1 MKTPVIKRGC
11 LAAMLCLIA
20 FGCLPTIP
28 VVPIPDP
35 INPPNPVIPIT
46 SGFRVL
52 IIEEGAERRNL
63 LPEQAAILT
72 SSTLR
77 DFCKANGAELHCWD
91 KDVDATRKPAEWQ
104 SMLKR
109 PRQSLP
115 WMIVEG
121 KKVFEGPLPKT
132 DEEVQSIIASHKP

>member
-11 LAAMLCLIA
+11 LTSLLFAILL
-20 FGCLPTIP
+20 GCFPNIP
-28 VVPIPDP
+28 PVPQPIDVVPI
-35 INPPNPVIPIT
+35 VPIT

-63 LPEQAAILT
+63 LPEQAAIFT
-72 SSTLR
+72 SSKLR
-77 DFCKANGAELHCWD
+77 DFCKSNGAELHCWD

-104 SMLKR
+104 AMLKR

-115 WMIVEG
+115 WLIVEG
-121 KKVFEGPLPKT
+121 KTVFEGPLPKT